1 MFNTGNC
8 PSVPIVA
15 NLDGNNN
22 GNNWNDGSWLWF
34 LIVVFAIFGG
44 WGNGF
49 GGFGG
54 TNGGVGSE
62 IQRGFDNSAVISKL
76 DGISNGLCDGFYA
89 MNNSMLTGFNGIN
102 TNIMQTGYGIQQAV
116 NADTVANM
124 QNTKSNWLG
133 GESMH
138 IERIHKMQE
147 CLTEKAVNEFEK
159 GIENVDTSEMGEV
172 VDMIKDLAEAEYHSI
187 ISKAMKKADEEEEEY
202 DKELLR
208 SLKAEYGEESGR
220 RYYDQ
225 YRYANGRFA
234 PKGRGIRRG
243 YEEPPY
249 YHMPVNYNDME
260 YMRDMDKSRGKMY
273 YSEPIAP
280 HVSESNYDRAKRHYT
295 ETKEMHKG
303 ASTEDKEHK
312 MKALDMY
319 IRELSGDISELLN
332 DMTPDER
339 NLLRTKMS
347 NLASK
352 L

>member
-1 MFNTGNC
+1 
-8 PSVPIVA
+8 
-15 NLDGNNN
+15 
-22 GNNWNDGSWLWF
+22 
-34 LIVVFAIFGG
+34 
-44 WGNGF
+44 
-49 GGFGG
+49 
-54 TNGGVGSE
+54 
-62 IQRGFDNSAVISKL
+62 
-76 DGISNGLCDGFYA
+76 
-89 MNNSMLTGFNGIN
+89 
-102 TNIMQTGYGIQQAV
+102 
-116 NADTVANM
+116 
-124 QNTKSNWLG
+124 
-133 GESMH
+133 MH
-138 IERIHKMQE
+138 IERIHKMIE
-147 CLTEKAVNEFEK
+147 CLTEKTLCELDK
-159 GIENVDTSEMGEV
+159 GVENVNTEEMGEA
-172 VDMIKDLAEAEYHSI
+172 VDMIKDLCEAEY
-187 ISKAMKKADEEEEEY
+187 KAVIVKSMKKADEEEEEY
-202 DKELLR
+202 NKELLR
-208 SLKAEYGEESGR
+208 ALKDEYGEEGGR
-220 RYYDQ
+220 RYYDE

-243 YEEPPY
+243 YTEPPY

-303 ASTEDKEHK
+303 VSTEDKEHK
-312 MKALDMY
+312 MKALDTY